1 MAVARTRSETLSTE
15 KVHPAVHQHER
26 ERESGTA
33 QTVTG
38 WVGR

>member
-1 MAVARTRSETLSTE
+1 MAVARTQGESSATE
-15 KVHPAVHQHER
+15 KLHPAVHQHER